1 VEVRFGAS
9 PESAEVARHGT
20 RLTAADG
27 DSRPVAMV
35 PTTMRPPSPRGIG
48 GLALLSLLAFPLPW
62 GRRARAA
69 EASGAAARPEAAGA
83 LGHAAEWITAGLEA
97 AGVAVIV
104 LGALATTAVFLR
116 HGLRAGGGGG
126 WEDAYE
132 RFRANLG
139 RAILLGLELL
149 VAADIVNT
157 VAAPLDLRAIGTL
170 GLVVLIRTF
179 LSFSLQVEVKG
190 YWPWRESE
198 ERRHRSS
205 PSS

>member
-1 VEVRFGAS
+1 
-9 PESAEVARHGT
+9 
-20 RLTAADG
+20 
-27 DSRPVAMV
+27 MV
-35 PTTMRPPSPRGIG
+35 PVFRPLRGMG
-48 GLALLSLLAFPLPW
+48 GLVLLPPATSIPPW
-62 GRRARAA
+62 GGVARAA
-69 EASGAAARPEAAGA
+69 EGAAVPPEAQDA
-83 LGHAAEWITAGLEA
+83 LGRAAEWNTAGLEA
-97 AGVAVIV
+97 AGIAVIV
-104 LGALATTAVFLR
+104 LGVLATTALFLR
-116 HGLRAGGGGG
+116 EGLRPGGGGD

-157 VAAPLDLRAIGTL
+157 VAAPLDLRAIATL

-179 LSFSLQVEVKG
+179 LSFSLQVEIKG
-190 YWPWRESE
+190 HWPWRESE